1 MSSSYEVH
9 AMSKFKRASL
19 AGSEEL
25 FRATARPRVVEA
37 EPEPEPPVEVAD
49 AITEVVEHGNQQRI
63 GLTPEDIDLLLE
75 AIHAAKYPERAKRP
89 LPLEKFERYDAL
101 RDRLQQE
108 RQRS

>member
-1 MSSSYEVH
+1 
-9 AMSKFKRASL
+9 MSKFKRVSL

-25 FRATARPRVVEA
+25 FRATSRPRVVEHE
-37 EPEPEPPVEVAD
+37 EPTIEISD
-49 AITEVVEHGNQQRI
+49 AITEVVEHGNQHRFS
-63 GLTPEDIDLLLE
+63 LTPEDIDLLLE

-108 RQRS
+108 RHGS

>member
-1 MSSSYEVH
+1 
-9 AMSKFKRASL
+9 MSKFKRVSL

-25 FRATARPRVVEA
+25 FRSTSRPRVVPKEEVA
-37 EPEPEPPVEVAD
+37 PEPEPTD
-49 AITEVVEHGNQQRI
+49 AITEVIEHGRQLRV
-63 GLTPEDIDLLLE
+63 GLSPEEIELLLE

-108 RQRS
+108 RNGR

>member
-1 MSSSYEVH
+1 
-9 AMSKFKRASL
+9 MSKFKRVSL

-25 FRATARPRVVEA
+25 FRVTSRPRVVEA
-37 EPEPEPPVEVAD
+37 EPEPVAEVVD
-49 AITEVVEHGNQQRI
+49 AISEVVDHADQQRI

-108 RQRS
+108 RQRG

>member
-1 MSSSYEVH
+1 
-9 AMSKFKRASL
+9 MSKFKRASL

-25 FRATARPRVVEA
+25 FRPTARPRIVEDT
-37 EPEPEPPVEVAD
+37 PTTDTITD
-49 AITEVVEHGNQQRI
+49 AISEVVDHGHQHRFS
-63 GLTPEDIDLLLE
+63 LTAGEIELLLE

-108 RQRS
+108 RGGL

>member
-1 MSSSYEVH
+1 
-9 AMSKFKRASL
+9 MSKFKRVSL

-25 FRATARPRVVEA
+25 FRATSRPRVVEED
-37 EPEPEPPVEVAD
+37 EPTVEISD
-49 AITEVVEHGNQQRI
+49 AITEVVEHANQHRFS
-63 GLTPEDIDLLLE
+63 LTPEDIDLLLE

-108 RQRS
+108 RHGG

>member
-1 MSSSYEVH
+1 
-9 AMSKFKRASL
+9 MSKFKRVSL

-25 FRATARPRVVEA
+25 FRPTARPRVVVEAA
-37 EPEPEPPVEVAD
+37 EPAVELSD
-49 AITEVVEHGNQQRI
+49 AITEVVEHGNQRR
-63 GLTPEDIDLLLE
+63 LSLAPEEIDLLLE

-108 RQRS
+108 RQGS

>member
-1 MSSSYEVH
+1 
-9 AMSKFKRASL
+9 MSKFKRVSL

-25 FRATARPRVVEA
+25 FRPTARPRVVEDVA
-37 EPEPEPPVEVAD
+37 SVELSD
-49 AITEVVEHGNQQRI
+49 AITEVVDHGNQRRLS
-63 GLTPEDIDLLLE
+63 LTPEDIDLLLE

-108 RQRS
+108 RHEH

>member
-1 MSSSYEVH
+1 
-9 AMSKFKRASL
+9 MSKFKRVTL

-25 FRATARPRVVEA
+25 FRATGRPHVVA
-37 EPEPEPPVEVAD
+37 PEPAPEVSD
-49 AITEVVEHGNQQRI
+49 AITEVADRSNQHRLS
-63 GLTPEDIDLLLE
+63 LTPEDIDLLLE

-108 RQRS
+108 RHGG

>member
-1 MSSSYEVH
+1 
-9 AMSKFKRASL
+9 MSKFKRVSL

-25 FRATARPRVVEA
+25 FRPTARPRVVEA
-37 EPEPEPPVEVAD
+37 EPQPTAEVSD
-49 AITEVVEHGNQQRI
+49 AITEVVEHGNQHRVS
-63 GLTPEDIDLLLE
+63 LTPEDIDLLLE

-108 RQRS
+108 RRG

>member
-1 MSSSYEVH
+1 
-9 AMSKFKRASL
+9 MSKFKRVSL

-25 FRATARPRVVEA
+25 FRATTRPHVLED
-37 EPEPEPPVEVAD
+37 EQPTIEVSD
-49 AITEVVEHGNQQRI
+49 AISEVVDHANQHRFS
-63 GLTPEDIDLLLE
+63 LTPEDIDLLLE

-108 RQRS
+108 RNGR

>member
-1 MSSSYEVH
+1 
-9 AMSKFKRASL
+9 MSKFKRVSL

-25 FRATARPRVVEA
+25 FRATSRPRVVEDERPAA
-37 EPEPEPPVEVAD
+37 EISD
-49 AITEVVEHGNQQRI
+49 AITEVVDRGNQHRFS
-63 GLTPEDIDLLLE
+63 LTPEDIDLLLE

-108 RQRS
+108 RHAS

>member
-1 MSSSYEVH
+1 
-9 AMSKFKRASL
+9 MSKFKRVSL

-25 FRATARPRVVEA
+25 FRPTARPRVVMEA
-37 EPEPEPPVEVAD
+37 EPAVELSD
-49 AITEVVEHGNQQRI
+49 AITEVVEHGNQRRFS
-63 GLTPEDIDLLLE
+63 LTPEDIDLLLE

-108 RQRS
+108 RQGG

>member
-1 MSSSYEVH
+1 
-9 AMSKFKRASL
+9 MSKFKRVSL

-25 FRATARPRVVEA
+25 FRATSRPRVVE
-37 EPEPEPPVEVAD
+37 EDEQPTVEVAD
-49 AITEVVEHGNQQRI
+49 AITEVTDHANQHRFS
-63 GLTPEDIDLLLE
+63 LTPEDIDLLLE

-108 RQRS
+108 RHGH

>member
-1 MSSSYEVH
+1 
-9 AMSKFKRASL
+9 MSKFKRVSL

-25 FRATARPRVVEA
+25 FRPTARPRVVEDEA
-37 EPEPEPPVEVAD
+37 PDQLADPLADPLAD
-49 AITEVVEHGNQQRI
+49 AITEVADHGSKQRVS
-63 GLTPEDIDLLLE
+63 LTPDEIDLLLE

-108 RQRS
+108 RNGA